1 MYCKEDIVQE
11 LRGDYELGIRFQA
24 PLRDIQ
30 IYVDLEIGGN
40 DLPRLG
46 DDEAG
51 LFTVDDNNDWN
62 AAWDVSDDIVADEAE
77 I

>member
-1 MYCKEDIVQE
+1 MR

-30 IYVDLEIGGN
+30 KLQIYVYVEIGGN
-40 DLPRLG
+40 DLSCLG
-46 DDEAG
+46 DDEDS
-51 LFTVDDNNDWN
+51 LFTVADNNDRN
-62 AAWDVSDDIVADEAE
+62 AAWDISDDIVADEAE